1 MKLFYTPLEKEL
13 LAIQHPRTLA
23 LNGFLWNQAY
33 AMHKRMWKEAQAKQ
47 ALSTKDAKL
56 LKHLSMLLKL

>member
-13 LAIQHPRTLA
+13 LAIKHPRTLA
-23 LNGFLWNQAY
+23 LNGFLWEQAY
-33 AMHKRMWKEAQAKQ
+33 ALYKCKWKEAHEKQ
-47 ALSTKDAKL
+47 ALSSKDARL